1 MLHIIDNLTLFLP
14 IRQAGHPEE
23 TGALSR
29 AYFSRRGGGTIME
42 KKRKKEVCLMDKELM
57 DYVKEKTADL
67 LAAPMCCKELRAAA
81 EAWLAALGTEKEAD
95 AAKAYVAELEA
106 DVTPVDGLI
115 AFTESDAGKS
125 YFGESQAAAM
135 AAHGRELKDAGRPYC
150 DCPACSAAAAILE
163 KKAQLL

>member
-81 EAWLAALGTEKEAD
+81 EAWLAALGTAEEA
-95 AAKAYVAELEA
+95 AASKAYAAELEA
-106 DVTPVDGLI
+106 DIMPVDGLI
-115 AFTESDAGKS
+115 AFTESDAGKAL
-125 YFGESQAAAM
+125 FGEERAAAM